1 MHGHISIDRL
11 WWYDLTGVLDI
22 CLSISIR
29 IRIFRWGKDSKEKL
43 TWILWTKHM
52 TPSTIEM
59 YNRILCYSYT
69 FLSWIIISPSSSFPL
84 VSVFFKHNITKY
96 LKMSIDFVYYLNRI
110 ELWTWNRGDCQGIA
124 IKELWFL
131 SESKWILNMEQ
142 GRLYRNY
149 IKRNDVK
156 TDTRKTDVIS
166 TIRYIYV
173 EYEWYDILSTFETS
187 FILEVNTVV
196 YIIPPPT
203 ADKTKCFCK

>member
-52 TPSTIEM
+52 IPSTIEM

-69 FLSWIIISPSSSFPL
+69 FLSWIIISPSSSSPL

-96 LKMSIDFVYYLNRI
+96 LKMSI

-124 IKELWFL
+124 IKELMVSKTVTVTKSSNISDFYQNRNEFWIWNRVDYIGITLKELMLKQILAKRMWFQL
-131 SESKWILNMEQ
+131 SDTFMWNM
-142 GRLYRNY
+142 
-149 IKRNDVK
+149 NDMINCLHLKPVLFWK
-156 TDTRKTDVIS
+156 
-166 TIRYIYV
+166 
-173 EYEWYDILSTFETS
+173 
-187 FILEVNTVV
+187 
-196 YIIPPPT
+196 
-203 ADKTKCFCK
+203 